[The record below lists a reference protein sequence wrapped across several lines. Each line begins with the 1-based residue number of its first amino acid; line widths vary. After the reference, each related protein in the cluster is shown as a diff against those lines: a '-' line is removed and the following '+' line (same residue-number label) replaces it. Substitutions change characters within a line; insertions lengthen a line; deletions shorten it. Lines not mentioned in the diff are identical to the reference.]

1 MVTGDFFPAGYPR
14 NLEGIAGIGT
24 NMPGTTKVI
33 H

>member
-24 NMPGTTKVI
+24 NMPGTKLI